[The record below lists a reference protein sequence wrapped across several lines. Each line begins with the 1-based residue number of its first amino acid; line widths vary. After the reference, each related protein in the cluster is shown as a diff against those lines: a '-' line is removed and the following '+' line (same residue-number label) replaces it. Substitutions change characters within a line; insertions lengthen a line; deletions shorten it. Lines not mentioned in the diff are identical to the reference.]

1 MVKIRKASIA
11 DAPAIVSLINFWAER
26 GRMLHR
32 SLESIYNALREFH
45 VACEDGQIIGC
56 VAVDIFWADLAEIKS
71 LAVSG
76 DARGK
81 GLGSK
86 LVKAA
91 MADARRLGVRKFFA
105 LTYEKAFFLKAGFEV
120 IDRDTLPEKVWRE
133 CIYCPKVD
141 KCDEIAMMRSFEPK
155 SRAPKS
161 KQVQK
166 RRESQGA
173 TARGSKGR
181 ATNSQ

>member
-1 MVKIRKASIA
+1 MVKIRKAAIA
-11 DAPAIVSLINFWAER
+11 DAPEIVSLINFWAER

-32 SLESIYNALREFH
+32 SLESVYNSLREFH
-45 VACEDGQIIGC
+45 VAQEEGQIIGC
-56 VAVDIFWADLAEIKS
+56 VAVDIFWADLAEVKS
-71 LAVSG
+71 LAVSR

-91 MADARRLGVRKFFA
+91 MADARRVGVKKLFA
-105 LTYEKAFFLKAGFEV
+105 LTYEKAFFLKAGFLV

-141 KCDEIAMMRSFEPK
+141 KCDEIAMMRSFERKTPK
-155 SRAPKS
+155 SPVTTSHR
-161 KQVQK
+161 K
-166 RRESQGA
+166 RPH
-173 TARGSKGR
+173 KGK
-181 ATNSQ
+181 

>member
-1 MVKIRKASIA
+1 MVKIRKALIA
-11 DAPAIVSLINFWAER
+11 DAPQIVSLINFWAER

-32 SLESIYNALREFH
+32 SLESVYNALREFH
-45 VACEDGQIIGC
+45 VAQEDGRVIGC
-56 VAVDIFWADLAEIKS
+56 VAVDIFWADLAEVKS
-71 LAVSG
+71 LAVSR

-91 MADARRLGVRKFFA
+91 MADARRLGVKKLFA
-105 LTYEKAFFLKAGFEV
+105 LTYEKAFFLKNGFAV

-133 CIYCPKVD
+133 CIYCPKAD

-155 SRAPKS
+155 GRKSPAPSSRR
-161 KQVQK
+161 K
-166 RRESQGA
+166 RPPR
-173 TARGSKGR
+173 RK
-181 ATNSQ
+181 